1 MASTDARPVPR
12 KNTAYRVTFP
22 IVLSTTGATVTGAT
36 GLDSE
41 VSIDGGTFADC
52 IAEATEIATASG
64 IYYLDLAAAEM
75 NGDTIAIV
83 IKTTTVDAQP
93 TVIVLY
99 PEEIGDYR
107 VNVSQWNGTT
117 VATPATAGIP
127 DVNVKNAANVAW
139 ASGAITAASIAAD
152 AIASTTLAASVG
164 TEIATAVWASGT
176 RLLTAGTNIA
186 LAKGVGVT
194 GFTDLSA
201 ADVRTAVGL
210 ATNNLDTQL
219 SGLDTQ
225 FLSAAELRSAI
236 GLATNNLDTQIT
248 ALGAQLTAIDDFV
261 DTEVAAI
268 KGQTDKFTF
277 GVSGQV
283 NANVT
288 YINEIEVTGDGTS
301 GTAWGPA

>member
-1 MASTDARPVPR
+1 M
-12 KNTAYRVTFP
+12 
-22 IVLSTTGATVTGAT
+22 
-36 GLDSE
+36 
-41 VSIDGGTFADC
+41 
-52 IAEATEIATASG
+52 
-64 IYYLDLAAAEM
+64 
-75 NGDTIAIV
+75 
-83 IKTTTVDAQP
+83 
-93 TVIVLY
+93 IVLY